1 MFRVPGLMEGSVRMR
16 KVLSVLVVL
25 LSLSVVACSG
35 PATGDQAPFNAHYSV
50 FELMEGPV
58 AHAAEVYWGSVSTI
72 VDVNGITENFPRTDE
87 ELEAVWAAG
96 ITLAEAGNLLMMSPR
111 APDEDAWMMWSSAMV
126 EAGVAATDAAEAKNP
141 DRVLEEGEK
150 VYNVC
155 TGCHMQY
162 IPDEGAGG
170 VPTV

>member
-1 MFRVPGLMEGSVRMR
+1 MRRVLP
-16 KVLSVLVVL
+16 VLVVPL
-25 LSLSVVACSG
+25 CLIMTACSG
-35 PATGDQAPFNAHYSV
+35 STPGGQAPFNAHYSV

-72 VDVNGITENFPRTDE
+72 VDANGITENFPRTDE
-87 ELEAVWAAG
+87 EWEAVWAAG

-111 APDEDAWMMWSSAMV
+111 ARDEDDWLMWSAAMV
-126 EAGVAATDAAEAKNP
+126 EAGVKATDAAEAKNP
-141 DRVLEEGEK
+141 DRVLEEGEA

-162 IPDEGAGG
+162 IPNEGEGG
-170 VPTV
+170 IPTV